1 VNITLLHA
9 FHQVAL
15 EGSFTRAGI
24 AGGVS
29 QSTLSAQVR
38 ALEVAHSVNLFDRRR
53 RGVTLT
59 PIGQNLFTIT
69 TRLFAAEDEA
79 AALLGGARTL
89 THGHLR
95 VAADSANHVMPLLV
109 SLKQAHPGLT
119 FSLRVGNSAD
129 VLQQILDYKADVGV
143 MAKRTS
149 DPLIHTL
156 PLRMDR
162 LVLFVPTAHD
172 WAYRTNVLMQEL
184 NGRPLVVRERGSITR
199 EVFENSLSEAGIR
212 PGSVI
217 EVQTREAVQEA
228 VFAGFGIGI
237 VFESEV
243 RGHAGLH
250 TLKVENANLSVMEYV
265 ICREERRRVP
275 LVSSFLDIA
284 EQFARANLPLD
295 AAFIKGATE
304 AGGEKP

>member
-1 VNITLLHA
+1 MAPQSDPAMNLTLLRA
-9 FHQVAL
+9 FHYVAL
-15 EGSFTRAGI
+15 EGSFTRAGLT
-24 AGGVS
+24 GGVS

-38 ALEVAHSVNLFDRRR
+38 ALEVAHSANLFDRRR

-69 TRLFAAEDEA
+69 TKLFAAEDEA

-109 SLKQAHPGLT
+109 SLKERHSGLT

-129 VLQQILDYKADVGV
+129 ILQQILDYKADVGV

-149 DPLIHTL
+149 DPRIHSML
-156 PLRMDR
+156 LRVDR
-162 LVLFVPTAHD
+162 LVLFVPKSHE
-172 WAYRTNVLMQEL
+172 WGYRARVLMQEL
-184 NGRPLVVRERGSITR
+184 NDRALVIRERGSITR

-212 PGSVI
+212 PASVI
-217 EVQTREAVQEA
+217 DVQTREAVQEA
-228 VFAGFGIGI
+228 VIAGFGIGV

-243 RGHAGLH
+243 RDHADLH
-250 TLKVENANLSVMEYV
+250 TLTIEDADLSVEEYV
-265 ICREERRRVP
+265 VCLEERRRVP
-275 LVSSFLDIA
+275 LVANFLDISEHMA
-284 EQFARANLPLD
+284 KA
-295 AAFIKGATE
+295 GAHLE
-304 AGGEKP
+304 DKIR

>member
-1 VNITLLHA
+1 MNLTLLRA
-9 FHQVAL
+9 FHQVAQ
-15 EGSFTRAGI
+15 EGSFTRAAI
-24 AGGVS
+24 ASGVS

-38 ALEVAHSVNLFDRRR
+38 ALEAAHSVNLFDRRH

-79 AALLGGARTL
+79 AALLGRARTL

-109 SLKQAHPGLT
+109 QLKADHPGLT
-119 FSLRVGNSAD
+119 FSLTVGNSAD

-149 DPLIHTL
+149 DPRIHSR
-156 PLRMDR
+156 PLRIDR
-162 LVLFVPTAHD
+162 LVLFVPKSHD
-172 WAYRTNVLMQEL
+172 WSYRGQVLLEEI
-184 NGRPLVVRERGSITR
+184 NGRALVIRERGSITR
-199 EVFENSLSEAGIR
+199 EVFEAALSEKGIR
-212 PGSVI
+212 PGAVI

-228 VFAGFGIGI
+228 VLAGFGIGI

-243 RGHAGLH
+243 RSQGDLLAHLLDLALGKRDAVTPRLLLIPVKLQLHAPLLLAHAGNRL
-250 TLKVENANLSVMEYV
+250 LE
-265 ICREERRRVP
+265 P
-275 LVSSFLDIA
+275 
-284 EQFARANLPLD
+284 
-295 AAFIKGATE
+295 G
-304 AGGEKP
+304 

>member
-1 VNITLLHA
+1 MNITLLRA
-9 FHQVAL
+9 FHQVAQ
-15 EGSFTRAGI
+15 EGSFTRAGL

-29 QSTLSAQVR
+29 QSTLSTQVR
-38 ALEVAHSVNLFDRRR
+38 ALEVAYSANLFDRRR

-109 SLKQAHPGLT
+109 TLKQRHPGLT

-129 VLQQILDYKADVGV
+129 VLQQILEYKADVGV

-149 DPLIHTL
+149 DPRIHSM
-156 PLRMDR
+156 PLRVDR
-162 LVLFVPTAHD
+162 LVLFVPKSHD
-172 WAYRTNVLMQEL
+172 WGYRARVLMQEL
-184 NGRPLVVRERGSITR
+184 NGRSLVIRERGSITR

-228 VFAGFGIGI
+228 VIAGFGIGI

-243 RGHAGLH
+243 RDHPSLH
-250 TLKVENANLSVMEYV
+250 TLDIENASLSVEEYV
-265 ICREERRRVP
+265 ICLEERRRVP
-275 LVSSFLDIA
+275 LVFSFLDIA
-284 EQFARANLPLD
+284 EQVAKTSPHVEDRNL
-295 AAFIKGATE
+295 
-304 AGGEKP
+304 

>member
-1 VNITLLHA
+1 MNITLLHA
-9 FHQVAL
+9 FHQVAQ

-59 PIGQNLFTIT
+59 PIGQNLFSIT

-109 SLKQAHPGLT
+109 SLKRDHPGLT

-129 VLQQILDYKADVGV
+129 VLQQIIDYKADVGV
-143 MAKRTS
+143 MAKRVS
-149 DPLIHTL
+149 DPRIHSL

-162 LVLFVPTAHD
+162 LVLFVPRSHD
-172 WAYRTNVLMQEL
+172 WGYRTHVLMQEL
-184 NGRPLVVRERGSITR
+184 NGRPLVIRERGSITR
-199 EVFENSLSEAGIR
+199 EVFENNLSEAGIR
-212 PGSVI
+212 PGSVM

-228 VFAGFGIGI
+228 VIAGFGIGI

-243 RGHAGLH
+243 RDHAGLH
-250 TLKVENANLSVMEYV
+250 TLNVENASLSVKEYV
-265 ICREERRRVP
+265 ICLEERRRVP

-284 EQFARANLPLD
+284 EQVARASLPLED
-295 AAFIKGATE
+295 IV
-304 AGGEKP
+304 